1 MVINMENSSKHYT
14 TYHHNSGS
22 VIYFF
27 IFYSKVLIDDRTRK
41 NRVQIFVKLSTE
53 IDPKIFILWEKL
65 QWLQACG
72 EFVAINL

>member
-53 IDPKIFILWEKL
+53 IDPKIFILWENL

-72 EFVAINL
+72 DFVAINL